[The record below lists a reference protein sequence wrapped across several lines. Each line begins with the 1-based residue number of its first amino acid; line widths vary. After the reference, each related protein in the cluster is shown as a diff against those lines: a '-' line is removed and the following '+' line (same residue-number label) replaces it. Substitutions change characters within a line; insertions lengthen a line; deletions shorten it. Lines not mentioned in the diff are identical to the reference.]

1 MYPSAVQALLCPVC
15 ADSFDVPAAGA
26 GALVCGSGHSFDIA
40 KQGYINLLTGA
51 GTHFTPDSAAMVEA
65 RTGFLAA
72 GHYEQLADALA
83 RIVASHLP
91 AGPGTSPENRPA
103 DLVVDAG
110 TGTGYYLE
118 HLRRLVDVASVGLDI
133 SKYALRRAARTNP
146 ETVNLVWD
154 IWRPLPLAAG
164 SAAAVVVVF
173 APRNAAEFSRILRP
187 GGILAVVTPLPGHL
201 AEIAGPV
208 GLLGLQENKHE
219 ALESSM
225 SGFFQ
230 SRHAEDLEYQLTLDR
245 EDVLRVAMMG
255 PAGHHLDVA
264 EVRSKMAGLPE
275 TSQVSA
281 RFRISVFAKAA

>member
-15 ADSFDVPAAGA
+15 ADSFDVPASGA

-51 GTHFTPDSAAMVEA
+51 GTRFTPDSAAMVEA
-65 RTGFLAA
+65 RSAFLAA
-72 GHYEQLADALA
+72 GHYEPLADVLA
-83 RIVASHLP
+83 RIVASQLP
-91 AGPGTSPENRPA
+91 AGPGSAPKIRPA
-103 DLVVDAG
+103 TLVVDAG

-118 HLRRLVDVASVGLDI
+118 HIRRLLDVASVGLDI

-173 APRNAAEFSRILRP
+173 APRNAPEFARILRP
-187 GGILAVVTPLPGHL
+187 GGILAVATPLPGHL
-201 AEIAGPV
+201 AEIAGPA

-225 SGFFQ
+225 SGLFRPGPAQ
-230 SRHAEDLEYQLTLDR
+230 DLEFQLTLDR

-255 PAGHHLDVA
+255 PAGHHLDVS
-264 EVRSKMAGLPE
+264 EVRAKVAGLPE

-281 RFRISVFAKAA
+281 RFRISLFEKAA